1 VGNDA
6 EGGGLRLSTGFRRT
20 RGGGV
25 SAAFHQVEIE
35 LMRSLVGQLL
45 ELVQGQP
52 AGRDPLVSDDL
63 LPDDPLAAALGFDD
77 DPSRPTDPVLLRLF
91 PDGYRDDDDAAA
103 EFRRF
108 TERGLREAKAE
119 SAATML
125 ASLDAVSAEDSA
137 KEDVSKRE
145 KIRLRLN
152 PTQAQSWLRTLTDL
166 RLALGTRLGVE
177 EGDEEVWEGLADGDP
192 RRHIHDVYEWLGWV
206 QETLV
211 RALAAGLR

>member
-1 VGNDA
+1 M
-6 EGGGLRLSTGFRRT
+6 
-20 RGGGV
+20 

-45 ELVQGQP
+45 ELVRGQP
-52 AGRDPLVSDDL
+52 AARGPGIS
-63 LPDDPLAAALGFDD
+63 DDPLAEVLGFGD
-77 DPSRPTDPVLLRLF
+77 DPSRPTDPVVLRLF
-91 PDGYRDDDDAAA
+91 PDGYREDDEAAA

-108 TERGLREAKAE
+108 TERSLREAKAD
-119 SAATML
+119 SALTML
-125 ASLDAVSAEDSA
+125 ASLEAVSASNSA

-145 KIRLRLN
+145 KVRVRLDSA
-152 PTQAQSWLRTLTDL
+152 QAQSWLRTLTDL

-177 EGDEEVWEGLADGDP
+177 EGDEQAWDALADGDP
-192 RRHIHDVYEWLGWV
+192 RRHIHDVYDWLGWV

>member
-1 VGNDA
+1 
-6 EGGGLRLSTGFRRT
+6 LRLSTAFRRT

-45 ELVQGQP
+45 ELVRGQP
-52 AGRDPLVSDDL
+52 TTRDPGIS
-63 LPDDPLAAALGFDD
+63 DDPLAAALGFGD
-77 DPSRPTDPVLLRLF
+77 DPSRPTDPVVLRLF
-91 PDGYRDDDDAAA
+91 PDGYRDDDEAAA

-108 TERGLREAKAE
+108 TDRSLREVKAD
-119 SAATML
+119 SAVTML
-125 ASLDAVSAEDSA
+125 ASLERVSTADSA

-145 KIRLRLN
+145 KVRVRLDSA
-152 PTQAQSWLRTLTDL
+152 QAQSWLRTLTDL

-177 EGDEEVWEGLADGDP
+177 EGDEQVWEALADGDP

-211 RALAAGLR
+211 QALAAGLR

>member
-1 VGNDA
+1 VGHNA
-6 EGGGLRLSTGFRRT
+6 EGGGPRLSTAFRRT

-35 LMRSLVGQLL
+35 LMRSLVDQLV
-45 ELVQGQP
+45 ELVQ
-52 AGRDPLVSDDL
+52 ARDPRLA
-63 LPDDPLAAALGFDD
+63 DDPLAAALGFGE
-77 DPSRPTDPVLLRLF
+77 DPSRPTDPVVLRLL
-91 PDGYRDDDDAAA
+91 PDGYRDDDDAAT

-108 TERGLREAKAE
+108 TERSLREAKVD

-125 ASLDAVSAEDSA
+125 ASLEAVGVPADSA

-145 KIRLRLN
+145 KIRLRLDR
-152 PTQAQSWLRTLTDL
+152 TQAEAWLRTLTDL

-177 EGDEEVWEGLADGDP
+177 EGDEEHWEALDDGDP

-211 RALAAGLR
+211 SALSAGLR

>member
-1 VGNDA
+1 VGHDA
-6 EGGGLRLSTGFRRT
+6 EGGGLRLSTAFRRT

-45 ELVQGQP
+45 ELVRSQP
-52 AGRDPLVSDDL
+52 TARDPGIS
-63 LPDDPLAAALGFDD
+63 DDPLAAALGLGD
-77 DPSRPTDPVLLRLF
+77 DPSRPTDPVVLRLF
-91 PDGYRDDDDAAA
+91 PDGYRDDDEAAA

-108 TERGLREAKAE
+108 TERSLREVKAD
-119 SAATML
+119 SALTML
-125 ASLDAVSAEDSA
+125 ASLEAVSTADSA

-145 KIRLRLN
+145 KVRVRLDSA
-152 PTQAQSWLRTLTDL
+152 QAQSWLRTLTDL
-166 RLALGTRLGVE
+166 RLALGTRLSVE
-177 EGDEEVWEGLADGDP
+177 EGDEQVWEALADGDP